1 VELSVGV
8 SGCGILLIEGDLDI
22 HGDFSWYGPVIVT
35 GSVLFTG
42 GGDKNITGALI
53 AGGSAVVDVM
63 GGNANIVYCS
73 SAISDQTKNE
83 PLQLLS
89 WREDM

>member
-1 VELSVGV
+1 
-8 SGCGILLIEGDLDI
+8 
-22 HGDFSWYGPVIVT
+22 
-35 GSVLFTG
+35 
-42 GGDKNITGALI
+42 
-53 AGGSAVVDVM
+53 VM

-73 SAISDQTKNE
+73 AAIRDQTDNR